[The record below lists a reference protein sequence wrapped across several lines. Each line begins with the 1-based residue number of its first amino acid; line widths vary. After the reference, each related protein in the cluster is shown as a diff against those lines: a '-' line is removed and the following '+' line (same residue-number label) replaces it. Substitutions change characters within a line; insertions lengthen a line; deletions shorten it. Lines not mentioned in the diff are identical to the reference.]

1 MRNRWLWILLGLSV
15 ALNVAF
21 VGGFVYAR
29 FLAPQS
35 VAVSGPEAAAPVVGP
50 PVPVAQLVREL
61 ALDDEQRRRLRTSLQ
76 EMRRAAAPRVREQL
90 ALRDAVVAELRKPQ
104 PDTASIDRSLERAGA
119 LRSAVQKD
127 VLRISLQFAATLRPD
142 QQERFREIIVARTLA
157 QAGLGARQRREG
169 PAAREDRPRQ

>member
-1 MRNRWLWILLGLSV
+1 MKIRWLWVLLGLSV

-29 FLAPQS
+29 FLAPQTLATS
-35 VAVSGPEAAAPVVGP
+35 GSDAGVPVAGP
-50 PVPVAQLVREL
+50 PVPAAQLMREL
-61 ALDDEQRRRLRTSLQ
+61 GLDDEQRRRFRASLQ
-76 EMRRAAAPRVREQL
+76 EMRRAAAPRVREQI
-90 ALRDAVVAELRKPQ
+90 ALREAVVAELRKPQ

-119 LRSAVQKD
+119 LRSALQKD

-157 QAGLGARQRREG
+157 QAGLGARQRRDG
-169 PAAREDRPRQ
+169 PAARDERPRP

>member
-1 MRNRWLWILLGLSV
+1 MKIRWLWVLLGLSV

-35 VAVSGPEAAAPVVGP
+35 VAISGSEAGAPAVGP

-104 PDTASIDRSLERAGA
+104 PDTASIDRALERAGA